1 MIFFLIN
8 KILLKMSKIN
18 LKTGSKRSSV
28 LLLFSFYNFSTA
40 VATLVANGQ
49 SSILNGLMD
58 SHVLCR
64 VGQRGAVVEVPAGAV
79 SAPRHVTHFHP
90 VSTAGL

>member
-1 MIFFLIN
+1 
-8 KILLKMSKIN
+8 MSKIN

-40 VATLVANGQ
+40 VATLVANEQ

-64 VGQRGAVVEVPAGAV
+64 VGQRGAVVEVPAEQG
-79 SAPRHVTHFHP
+79 PCLHP
-90 VSTAGL
+90 DMSPIFTL